1 MAELQGVH
9 RRQRN
14 SRLGTGLRLAQIV
27 PMRPDFFKGY
37 GVLLDQFRRR
47 LRKEREAKGGL
58 VYLLAARQPD
68 GHLWRM
74 MPPLGFG
81 IEAVLML
88 FVIGSTT
95 GAHTFGLERLQQH
108 FFRKTGCG

>member
-9 RRQRN
+9 RRQKN
-14 SRLGTGLRLAQIV
+14 SRLGTGLRLAQSV
-27 PMRPDFFKGY
+27 PMRPDFFKGH
-37 GVLLDQFRRR
+37 GVLINQLRRR
-47 LRKEREAKGGL
+47 LRKEREAKRAL

-88 FVIGSTT
+88 FVIRSTA
-95 GAHTFGLERLQQH
+95 GPHTLGLERTHQH
-108 FFRKTGCG
+108 FH